1 MTAMLSAPN
10 EKNRPLFAA
19 KDILSFYMDHSP
31 KIFPQPRYHN
41 PNTLTTSV
49 LLEDLISS
57 DRMQAKDDELMD
69 AQLSDVCISTSAAPT
84 YLPAHHFKTKN
95 HKGEVLEFNLIDGG
109 IAANNPVW
117 Y

>member
-19 KDILSFYMDHSP
+19 KDVLSFYMDHSP

-41 PNTLTTSV
+41 PNTLVYDRILMHCLPSQKRLT
-49 LLEDLISS
+49 ISFCTAEGLRY
-57 DRMQAKDDELMD
+57 DF
-69 AQLSDVCISTSAAPT
+69 STAFSAPT
-84 YLPAHHFKTKN
+84 YLPAHHFTTKN